1 MSLRVVLADDEPIAR
16 MRLRMLLA
24 QIGET
29 TVVAEC
35 RNGRELIVAMEG
47 NDLDIVFTDIE
58 MPGMDGFQAVAARLN
73 NAEGPKIVFVT
84 AYPQY
89 AARAFDIQALDYLV
103 KPIASERVAECL
115 QRAKRAHSARHAAA
129 ASQAGY
135 AAEVTTWQ
143 RRFFITDGVRQFFV
157 EANEIDWIEAADYY
171 ACLHSGS
178 RAYLV
183 RQTIQSLTEL
193 LDPACFLRAH
203 RSAIVNLNRVQ
214 QLVRD
219 GRRGGYLV
227 LTDQSRVPV
236 SSSCWKGILGAMGVR

>member
-24 QIGET
+24 QIGGT

-58 MPGMDGFQAVAARLN
+58 MPGMDGFQAVARLN
-73 NAEGPKIVFVT
+73 DAEGPQIVFVT

-89 AARAFDIQALDYLV
+89 AARAFEIQALDYLV
-103 KPIASERVAECL
+103 KPIESRRLEECL
-115 QRAKRAHSARHAAA
+115 RRASRVKSAPHAAA
-129 ASQAGY
+129 TSQAGD
-135 AAEVTTWQ
+135 AAEITIWQ
-143 RRFFITDGVRQFFV
+143 RRFFVTDGVKQFFV

-171 ACLHSGS
+171 ACLHAGS

-183 RQTIQSLTEL
+183 RQTIQSLTGL

-203 RSAIVNLNRVQ
+203 RSAIVNLDRVQ

-236 SSSCWKGILGAMGVR
+236 SNSCWKGLLGAMRVR